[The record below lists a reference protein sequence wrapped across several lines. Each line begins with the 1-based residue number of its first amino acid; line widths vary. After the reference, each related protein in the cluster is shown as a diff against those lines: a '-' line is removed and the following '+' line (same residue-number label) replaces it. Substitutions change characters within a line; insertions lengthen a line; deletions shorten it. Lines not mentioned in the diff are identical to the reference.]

1 MSRKASDALTGEL
14 FSNIPAPAPL
24 VPETMDYRPDV
35 ARMVAGMLDD
45 ARAKGLDRWEVA
57 ARMSRYAGHDTSKAL
72 LDSYTAASREE
83 CNLPL
88 WKAPLIELACDARDL
103 ANWHAELLGGR
114 VLWGREVMDA
124 EIGRAQRELDEL
136 NQRVKS
142 MRELQRR
149 LR

>member
-1 MSRKASDALTGEL
+1 MTRKTSDALTGEL
-14 FSNIPAPAPL
+14 FSSIPAPVAQ

-35 ARMVAGMLDD
+35 ARMVKDMLDK
-45 ARAKGLDRWEVA
+45 ARAKGVDRWEVG
-57 ARMSRYAGHDTSKAL
+57 ARMSRWAGTDTSKAL
-72 LDSYTAASREE
+72 LDGYTALSREE
-83 CNLPL
+83 SNLPM

-136 NQRVKS
+136 NQRVRS